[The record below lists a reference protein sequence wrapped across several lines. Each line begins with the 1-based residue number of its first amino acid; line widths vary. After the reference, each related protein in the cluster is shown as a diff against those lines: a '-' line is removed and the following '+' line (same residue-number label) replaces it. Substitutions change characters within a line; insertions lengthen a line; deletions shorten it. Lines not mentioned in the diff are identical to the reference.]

1 MQTSNAFTIY
11 NASAGSGK
19 TYTLVKAYLKLILR
33 HRKEDFYKN
42 LLAITFTNKAVGEM
56 KQRIINALVSF
67 SDPEVIANPPKMLS
81 EIAEENQQQIVEI
94 HLLAKK
100 IVKHILHHYAGFT
113 IETID
118 RFSHQLIRTFARD
131 LKLPQNF
138 EVTLEAPSLIVEAV
152 DRLIMKAGE
161 DAEITKVLID
171 FALEKIDDD
180 TSWDISRD
188 IVNAAELILN
198 ENDAYHLSLLKN
210 KTLKDFT
217 DFKKQ
222 LLKQKE
228 SLLTKIQEIASRTL
242 QIIDDKGL
250 QHSDF
255 SRSLLPT
262 HFEKLSSGNIHINY
276 GAKWQESL
284 TENKLYPAKV
294 DSATADII
302 DALAPQL
309 AADFDSTKKLVYQCK
324 LIDSISKNITPLS
337 VINLVKQELEDL
349 KIERSLLLIS
359 EFNSIINEEIK
370 NQPVPFIYERLGEK
384 YQHFFIDEFQD
395 TSLMQWQNLIPLID
409 NAISQESHDGTK
421 GSLLLVGDAKQS
433 IYRWRGGLP
442 EQFMKLYGFENPF
455 SIESSEKEVINLETN
470 WRSCSE
476 IIDFNNAFFAFV
488 SSKFGNRDH
497 YNLYFDGNQQK
508 CTTKDGGYVK
518 IEFIEYANSSEAH
531 EFYAAKVYETVLSLR
546 ESGYSFKEI
555 CILTRTRIEG
565 TNIGAF
571 LVEKEIPILSS
582 ETLLIS
588 NSTIVQCIIDTITLC
603 IDPEN
608 QKIRV
613 RLLEFLY
620 DQFQITI
627 EKHTFL
633 NSFLDISIE
642 DFEIQLKS
650 FGIEFSFSELFSV
663 SLYESCEYCIRKFQ
677 LDKDADGYL
686 FSFLDVVF
694 EFQQQVQAS
703 KISFLEHWDS
713 IQDRASIVAS
723 EGADAVQIMTIHKSK
738 GLEFPVV
745 IYPYA
750 DISMHN
756 DRFAKVWFPYEDP
769 NTTFNEVY
777 INFNKDVEHY
787 GDTGAGIYKERKETV
802 ELDNINLLY
811 VTLTRAVEQLYVF
824 AKKPK
829 DTSSADSATFNQI
842 LGEFLKQSGN
852 WNEETLISEFGFF
865 QKPSLPV
872 ATTGVQ
878 QISPNYI
885 TSAPEDHNLK
895 IISTESSLW
904 ETTAEEAIAIGNL
917 LHHTMALIKT
927 EADVNSIYE
936 EMVARGAFSKKDIIS
951 LFKTINLVV
960 THPELNHLFQSR
972 AKVMTERSIFTRKG
986 EVLRPDRLNF
996 HAERSVSIIDY
1007 KSGSQSESH
1016 ARQINEYA
1024 AALEEMNFSVSEK
1037 ILVYTTDHKIMI
1049 NKI

>member
-1 MQTSNAFTIY
+1 MMS
-11 NASAGSGK
+11 
-19 TYTLVKAYLKLILR
+19 
-33 HRKEDFYKN
+33 KE
-42 LLAITFTNKAVGEM
+42 
-56 KQRIINALVSF
+56 
-67 SDPEVIANPPKMLS
+67 
-81 EIAEENQQQIVEI
+81 
-94 HLLAKK
+94 
-100 IVKHILHHYAGFT
+100 
-113 IETID
+113 
-118 RFSHQLIRTFARD
+118 
-131 LKLPQNF
+131 
-138 EVTLEAPSLIVEAV
+138 
-152 DRLIMKAGE
+152 
-161 DAEITKVLID
+161 
-171 FALEKIDDD
+171 
-180 TSWDISRD
+180 
-188 IVNAAELILN
+188 
-198 ENDAYHLSLLKN
+198 
-210 KTLKDFT
+210 
-217 DFKKQ
+217 
-222 LLKQKE
+222 
-228 SLLTKIQEIASRTL
+228 
-242 QIIDDKGL
+242 
-250 QHSDF
+250 
-255 SRSLLPT
+255 
-262 HFEKLSSGNIHINY
+262 
-276 GAKWQESL
+276 
-284 TENKLYPAKV
+284 
-294 DSATADII
+294 
-302 DALAPQL
+302 
-309 AADFDSTKKLVYQCK
+309 
-324 LIDSISKNITPLS
+324 
-337 VINLVKQELEDL
+337 
-349 KIERSLLLIS
+349 
-359 EFNSIINEEIK
+359 
-370 NQPVPFIYERLGEK
+370 
-384 YQHFFIDEFQD
+384 
-395 TSLMQWQNLIPLID
+395 
-409 NAISQESHDGTK
+409 
-421 GSLLLVGDAKQS
+421 
-433 IYRWRGGLP
+433 
-442 EQFMKLYGFENPF
+442 
-455 SIESSEKEVINLETN
+455 
-470 WRSCSE
+470 
-476 IIDFNNAFFAFV
+476 
-488 SSKFGNRDH
+488 
-497 YNLYFDGNQQK
+497 
-508 CTTKDGGYVK
+508 
-518 IEFIEYANSSEAH
+518 
-531 EFYAAKVYETVLSLR
+531 
-546 ESGYSFKEI
+546 
-555 CILTRTRIEG
+555 
-565 TNIGAF
+565 
-571 LVEKEIPILSS
+571 
-582 ETLLIS
+582 
-588 NSTIVQCIIDTITLC
+588 
-603 IDPEN
+603 EN

-703 KISFLEHWDS
+703 KISFLEHWES

-756 DRFAKVWFPYEDP
+756 DKFAKVWFPYEDP

-777 INFNKDVEHY
+777 INFNKDIEHY
-787 GDTGAGIYKERKETV
+787 GDTGAIIYKERKETV

-842 LGEFLKQSGN
+842 LGDFLKQSGN
-852 WNEETLISEFGFF
+852 WNEETLISEFGSF

-872 ATTGVQ
+872 ATKGVQ

-996 HAERSVSIIDY
+996 HEERSVSIIDY

-1016 ARQINEYA
+1016 ARQINGYA

-1049 NKI
+1049 NKV